1 MGEAAGGER
10 YGEWV
15 RVERHGGGTSQ
26 GKPWGR
32 LAELVL
38 DRPRAMNAVSTEM
51 AASIAAACAALGAD
65 RSVSVVVLS
74 SSSPKAFCAG
84 ADLKERDSLTDAEL
98 GRQRPYAR
106 AAYTGVLDL
115 PMPTVAA
122 VHGYALGGGYELA
135 LACDVIVADATAVV
149 GLPEVSV
156 GVIPGGGGTQL
167 LPRRVGAARA
177 AELVFT
183 ARRVPA
189 AEAAALGMVD
199 QLAPDGQ
206 HAREAALDLAARM
219 AANSPVGLRA
229 AKRALRLGHG
239 LDLRAGLEVEDA
251 AWRTVAFS
259 GDRAEG
265 VAAFNEHRAPDW
277 PGE

>member
-1 MGEAAGGER
+1 MGDEQR
-10 YGEWV
+10 YGEYVAV
-15 RVERHGGGTSQ
+15 RRHGHVV
-26 GKPWGR
+26 
-32 LAELVL
+32 ELVL
-38 DRPRAMNAVSTEM
+38 DRPKAMNAVSSEM
-51 AASIAAACAALGAD
+51 ARSIAAACAALGEDPDA
-65 RSVSVVVLS
+65 RVVVLTS
-74 SSSPKAFCAG
+74 THERAFCVG
-84 ADLKERDSLTDAEL
+84 ADLKERNSFSDAEL
-98 GRQRPYAR
+98 RRQRPTTR
-106 AAYTGVLDL
+106 ASYTGVLEL

-122 VHGYALGGGYELA
+122 VHGFALGGGFELA
-135 LACDVIVADATAVV
+135 LSCDMIVADPTAVV

-177 AELVFT
+177 AELIFS
-183 ARRVPA
+183 ARRVEA
-189 AEAAALGMVD
+189 AEARELGLVDLLVAEGEARTEALALG
-199 QLAPDGQ
+199 
-206 HAREAALDLAARM
+206 ARI

-265 VAAFNEHRAPDW
+265 VAAFNEKRKPQW